1 MLGRWPGQELTC
13 TKATTLKALAALEA
27 VISELP

>member
-1 MLGRWPGQELTC
+1 MLGRVARTGLTC
-13 TKATTLKALAALEA
+13 TKATALKALAALEA